1 MIISHEDVFSE
12 IVVSWS
18 QCLVIKTKRHSKSMF
33 SALQVVIRTFYSLI
47 ICITFYRLHW
57 HYAVK
62 RNNTC
67 FFSSIFHQISN
78 FLPFIFSIEKKNIS
92 ISTMFYT
99 FARKSEKNKNK
110 NEYLIKYGVREI
122 LSRLLL
128 QRKKN
133 GKKNAN
139 ATVNIDTQGVQELF
153 FCVKCPR

>member
-1 MIISHEDVFSE
+1 
-12 IVVSWS
+12 
-18 QCLVIKTKRHSKSMF
+18 
-33 SALQVVIRTFYSLI
+33 
-47 ICITFYRLHW
+47 
-57 HYAVK
+57 
-62 RNNTC
+62 
-67 FFSSIFHQISN
+67 
-78 FLPFIFSIEKKNIS
+78 
-92 ISTMFYT
+92 MFYT